1 MLIFVGGVASKET
14 ESQLYEMV
22 WRAASAWHRHPN
34 AKKTV
39 VKCGSKASLNSK
51 VINQPGGKQ
60 Q

>member
-1 MLIFVGGVASKET
+1 MLIFVGAVASKET
-14 ESQLYEMV
+14 ESQLYKMV

-60 Q
+60 E